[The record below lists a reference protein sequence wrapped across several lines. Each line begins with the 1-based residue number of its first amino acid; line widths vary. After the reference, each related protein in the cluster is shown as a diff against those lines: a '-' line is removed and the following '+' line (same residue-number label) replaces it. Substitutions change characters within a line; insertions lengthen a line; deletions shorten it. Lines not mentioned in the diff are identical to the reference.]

1 MTHFI
6 RKSIFFFL
14 FTQFAMAAFAQ
25 KNNNSNMDNYKSEWD
40 KIDKLENEGKT
51 KTALESIESI
61 LNRARNENNTAQVIK
76 SLFHKYKYQMVIEEE
91 STSKIVADLKV
102 NIEKAN
108 GIEKALLQSIL
119 GEMLNQFY
127 INNSYQFANRTNV
140 DSNALADD
148 FMTWDQKR
156 FNEETRKLY
165 AASLEQAVL
174 LQNTDISS
182 ISEILSYE
190 GKKSGLRPTLYD
202 FLAHRAIEFYSN
214 GSDNDEIGTDEFE
227 VNSPEF
233 FNIGTNFSSFKITA
247 SRNYY
252 GTYEALLVYQNL
264 VDFRTKKNDIP
275 ALIDLELKR
284 LAFVYENS
292 ISPDKEE
299 FLLKSY
305 NELANKYMS
314 NGAVAEVYFKI
325 AQIINGKGVVTD
337 ANGVETNNHKKALEI
352 CETTIKKYPSTDG
365 ATNCESLKTSI
376 QNPSLSIIN
385 EDFLIPNKAFKA
397 SLNYKNTALIYCKI
411 IS

>member
-182 ISEILSYE
+182 IM
-190 GKKSGLRPTLYD
+190 K
-202 FLAHRAIEFYSN
+202 F
-214 GSDNDEIGTDEFE
+214 
-227 VNSPEF
+227 
-233 FNIGTNFSSFKITA
+233 
-247 SRNYY
+247 
-252 GTYEALLVYQNL
+252 
-264 VDFRTKKNDIP
+264 
-275 ALIDLELKR
+275 
-284 LAFVYENS
+284 
-292 ISPDKEE
+292 
-299 FLLKSY
+299 
-305 NELANKYMS
+305 
-314 NGAVAEVYFKI
+314 
-325 AQIINGKGVVTD
+325 
-337 ANGVETNNHKKALEI
+337 
-352 CETTIKKYPSTDG
+352 
-365 ATNCESLKTSI
+365 
-376 QNPSLSIIN
+376 
-385 EDFLIPNKAFKA
+385 
-397 SLNYKNTALIYCKI
+397 
-411 IS
+411 